1 MKGLAFRN
9 GTRPTTLAPAPRS
22 HPCWSAAAIS
32 SPRRH
37 TSAPAARWHCGNH
50 LAHNV
55 GALGL
60 RYPLLRCQPLKCI
73 LQPGAEPRPRGA
85 VALAA
90 GVPSG
95 RHVRDQLRHRA
106 HLGPLVVGLLVHHS
120 AGRWGNI
127 ESRGATAPGFWSIQ
141 APAGASFEGPTA
153 PGSRGATA
161 PGFYAAAF
169 NFGPSA
175 LPLDSSRCLGVA
187 LCFAA
192 VHSDR
197 QNCFRSLCRLNL
209 APTIG
214 CVLPASRLR
223 QPCQVIAGRITL
235 IFK

>member
-95 RHVRDQLRHRA
+95 RHVREQLRHRT
-106 HLGPLVVGLLVHHS
+106 HLGPVVGHLVHHS

-141 APAGASFEGPTA
+141 APAGASFEGATA

-169 NFGPSA
+169 NFGPRLCPLIPRAA
-175 LPLDSSRCLGVA
+175 LALRFASRRSIATVRTA
-187 LCFAA
+187 FAA
-192 VHSDR
+192 SAVLISR
-197 QNCFRSLCRLNL
+197 QRLVACFPR
-209 APTIG
+209 
-214 CVLPASRLR
+214 
-223 QPCQVIAGRITL
+223 AG
-235 IFK
+235 